1 VHYGGNVL
9 PWKEVDRFAAGQVRL
24 LDASGKVSDLD
35 SNQADVVLSMV
46 SPAEIRTSS
55 EGTTKVKITC
65 QWESSAHHSVLLD
78 RPQLDKNRV
87 QLTLKWQVE
96 SPRVTHP
103 LKFNFDFSVQTRPRT
118 WFRQAS
124 LLGQLFY
131 NQRVVRSTASN
142 YCVTLKPSSAKRVG
156 DLWRMD
162 TTGEYI
168 SGQEMLSSWAPRGVS
183 LIRDFM
189 QLQKQQ
195 RRTAEIE
202 SARGYLS
209 LGALSPPVRPTEID
223 DRPLDEK
230 HTALLQKYIDLWQTS
245 PSAGEIMLL
254 QASDADSPRRRRSPR
269 PSDQST
275 SSSKT
280 STAGDEDTQIPL
292 AASVERHLKSPTLLK
307 AGWLLCPDAAGKHWI
322 RTYVELRRPYLHLF
336 SKDGDEVN
344 AINLTNSRIDAD
356 PQIASLLQR
365 PNLRMEVWA
374 VYAVNRAWLF
384 ACRNDSERG
393 EWIWAVD
400 RSYVERSV
408 GGSGEGSEGEEGE
421 W

>member
-1 VHYGGNVL
+1 
-9 PWKEVDRFAAGQVRL
+9 L
-24 LDASGKVSDLD
+24 LDASGKVSDVD
-35 SNQADVVLSMV
+35 SNQADVILSMV

-189 QLQKQQ
+189 ELRKQQ

-209 LGALSPPVRPTEID
+209 LGALSPPVRPTDID

-230 HTALLQKYIDLWQTS
+230 QTTLLQKYLDLWQTS

-254 QASDADSPRRRRSPR
+254 QADVDSPRRSSARTSAG
-269 PSDQST
+269 SDQS
-275 SSSKT
+275 KT
-280 STAGDEDTQIPL
+280 SADDNAEDQPVPL
-292 AASVERHLKSPTLLK
+292 AAVVERHLKSPTVLK

-356 PQIASLLQR
+356 PQIAQLLQR

-374 VYAVNRAWLF
+374 VYATNKAWLF
-384 ACRNDSERG
+384 ACRNDTERG

-408 GGSGEGSEGEEGE
+408 GGGSGEMSPEEEE